1 MTFSYSASVPETPAY
16 DGTKVTSPDPV
27 FRKLADT
34 VDVHLAYQ
42 GTSGEITVN
51 AELSTASGWHSTL
64 PLAAPASFTGD
75 HAGSTVRLDLAALDA
90 RARAAATVTGMPADQ
105 LIVDVVPV
113 VQSADL
119 PPFTPT
125 LHLSL
130 SALQLRLVGAGT
142 SLTVVD
148 SATVERVTDTR
159 RSLALGR
166 LSIPVATAR
175 TVSVWLTLGSLL
187 AAAVLLLL
195 LLRTPHT
202 GEGREIRSRYGS
214 LLVAVQPMVTP
225 ASRPVVDVT
234 EFTTL
239 ARIAERYGLLVLHWT
254 RSGVDTFV
262 VQDEGTTYRYRAN
275 ADARPRAG
283 SRSGSTTPS
292 DAKDIDIRPTALQE
306 PDSRSRPDDLGRVR

>member
-1 MTFSYSASVPETPAY
+1 
-16 DGTKVTSPDPV
+16 
-27 FRKLADT
+27 
-34 VDVHLAYQ
+34 
-42 GTSGEITVN
+42 
-51 AELSTASGWHSTL
+51 
-64 PLAAPASFTGD
+64 
-75 HAGSTVRLDLAALDA
+75 
-90 RARAAATVTGMPADQ
+90 
-105 LIVDVVPV
+105 
-113 VQSADL
+113 
-119 PPFTPT
+119 
-125 LHLSL
+125 
-130 SALQLRLVGAGT
+130 
-142 SLTVVD
+142 VVD

-166 LSIPVATAR
+166 LSIPVATAC
-175 TVSVWLTLGSLL
+175 TVSVGLTLGSLL

-262 VQDEGTTYRYRAN
+262 VQDEGMTYRYRAN

-292 DAKDIDIRPTALQE
+292 DAEDIDIRPTALQE